1 LRDDA
6 RVARGSP
13 ADARE
18 VLRQVATSH
27 GIAGD
32 PAGAREVGNPCE
44 GFMLWRVGEALV
56 RVYV

>member
-1 LRDDA
+1 
-6 RVARGSP
+6 VARGSP